1 MMGVQ
6 VAWTCVGYIVVGV
19 FDKGLHLGRVQE
31 RQSKIQ
37 WNIRHHKTVGA
48 FLWWDIFDE
57 FWWYVVWTNLNESET
72 WWSATDSMI
81 SFCTCP
87 LTFSGGAFQ
96 GGRKG
101 THTTRYYEHIN
112 NTLRTAMAL
121 KTILDQD
128 AKGIKNI
135 QKHVHAF
142 LVWWFSQATL
152 WAKCQWFNVGNC
164 GQWETTHGSG
174 HRVNWCYFLFTK
186 VVYGVQNRKTRRKFY
201 FFVVSK
207 SSQFRWEN
215 TLVSIS
221 GGSGIRPSCSSCLIK
236 PKSNGYKRNV
246 VNTSIELHLF
256 EVINSYYFLCNLFS
270 SFVCICRFGGSCNQ
284 KVRYGKIQKQQDSC
298 KFEWQVLLLAVL
310 FTTGALSMMIK
321 EVIAK
326 RTMWTPSRS
335 QKSSV

>member
-1 MMGVQ
+1 MSQKLDGVRPILWFHF
-6 VAWTCVGYIVVGV
+6 VHVLLLSPVVFFKVDG
-19 FDKGLHLGRVQE
+19 KEPILR
-31 RQSKIQ
+31 
-37 WNIRHHKTVGA
+37 
-48 FLWWDIFDE
+48 DI
-57 FWWYVVWTNLNESET
+57 
-72 WWSATDSMI
+72 
-81 SFCTCP
+81 
-87 LTFSGGAFQ
+87 
-96 GGRKG
+96 
-101 THTTRYYEHIN
+101 TRYYELIN
-112 NTLRTAMAL
+112 NTLRTAMAV
-121 KTILDQD
+121 KTILDWD
-128 AKGIKNI
+128 AKGVKNI

-270 SFVCICRFGGSCNQ
+270 SYGGLWNWTLYAFVVLEVHVTKKSDTEKYKSNRTDRTSASSN
-284 KVRYGKIQKQQDSC
+284 GKYYCWLCCSPQLVSPRC
-298 KFEWQVLLLAVL
+298 FEK
-310 FTTGALSMMIK
+310 LS
-321 EVIAK
+321 AK
-326 RTMWTPSRS
+326 RPLNENVYVELIKWC
-335 QKSSV
+335 

>member
-1 MMGVQ
+1 MWFEQIWMSQKLDGVRP
-6 VAWTCVGYIVVGV
+6 I
-19 FDKGLHLGRVQE
+19 
-31 RQSKIQ
+31 
-37 WNIRHHKTVGA
+37 
-48 FLWWDIFDE
+48 LWFHFAHVLLLSPVLFFKVDGKEPILRD
-57 FWWYVVWTNLNESET
+57 
-72 WWSATDSMI
+72 
-81 SFCTCP
+81 
-87 LTFSGGAFQ
+87 
-96 GGRKG
+96 
-101 THTTRYYEHIN
+101 TTSSST
-112 NTLRTAMAL
+112 NTLRTAMAV

-236 PKSNGYKRNV
+236 PKSNGYKRDV
-246 VNTSIELHLF
+246 VNTSIELQLF

-270 SFVCICRFGGSCNQ
+270 SYGGLWNWTCRH
-284 KVRYGKIQKQQDSC
+284 
-298 KFEWQVLLLAVL
+298 
-310 FTTGALSMMIK
+310 LSYWRFM
-321 EVIAK
+321 
-326 RTMWTPSRS
+326 
-335 QKSSV
+335 

>member
-1 MMGVQ
+1 MSQKLDGVRP
-6 VAWTCVGYIVVGV
+6 I
-19 FDKGLHLGRVQE
+19 
-31 RQSKIQ
+31 
-37 WNIRHHKTVGA
+37 
-48 FLWWDIFDE
+48 LWFHFAHVLLLSPVLFFKVDGKEPILRD
-57 FWWYVVWTNLNESET
+57 
-72 WWSATDSMI
+72 
-81 SFCTCP
+81 
-87 LTFSGGAFQ
+87 
-96 GGRKG
+96 
-101 THTTRYYEHIN
+101 TTSSST
-112 NTLRTAMAL
+112 NTLRTAMAV

-164 GQWETTHGSG
+164 GQWKTTHGSG

-186 VVYGVQNRKTRRKFY
+186 VVYAVQNRKTRRKFY

-236 PKSNGYKRNV
+236 PKSNGYKRDV
-246 VNTSIELHLF
+246 VNTSIELQLF

-270 SFVCICRFGGSCNQ
+270 SYGGLWNWTLYAFVVLEVHVTKKSDTEKSKSNRTAASSN
-284 KVRYGKIQKQQDSC
+284 GK
-298 KFEWQVLLLAVL
+298 
-310 FTTGALSMMIK
+310 
-321 EVIAK
+321 
-326 RTMWTPSRS
+326 
-335 QKSSV
+335 

>member
-1 MMGVQ
+1 
-6 VAWTCVGYIVVGV
+6 
-19 FDKGLHLGRVQE
+19 
-31 RQSKIQ
+31 
-37 WNIRHHKTVGA
+37 
-48 FLWWDIFDE
+48 
-57 FWWYVVWTNLNESET
+57 
-72 WWSATDSMI
+72 
-81 SFCTCP
+81 
-87 LTFSGGAFQ
+87 
-96 GGRKG
+96 
-101 THTTRYYEHIN
+101 
-112 NTLRTAMAL
+112 MAL

-246 VNTSIELHLF
+246 VNTSIELQLF

-298 KFEWQVLLLAVL
+298 KFEWQVYYFWLCCSPQVL
-310 FTTGALSMMIK
+310 SPWWLEKWLRKGQCGPPPGHRR
-321 EVIAK
+321 VQ
-326 RTMWTPSRS
+326 SRLGFFWNQHLRNPWNEKAYVYS
-335 QKSSV
+335 HTKWDTFWYFELWLDDGCG